1 MAIAKARLDTGPFN
15 PTSTG
20 IARPPAPE
28 APASVPGHQ
37 ALVSLFAA
45 TTPHRLRKHQQISL
59 DGPPSLLLVQAG
71 QLATML
77 QIDGERRCI
86 VELHFPDDVI
96 SSHHLAPCQLVA
108 LSQTN
113 LRRVTLSAAERHF
126 RADVGLV
133 QALADDMERRAIIAR
148 RHCALLTRLTGEEK
162 LATFLLQMASRRGR
176 CLVDRIA
183 VPLPL
188 SREDVADYLGLNA
201 DTVSRLFT
209 RLKKA
214 KVIQLQGRSEL
225 HILNWE
231 QLRAMTPLGDAYFSP
246 V

>member
-1 MAIAKARLDTGPFN
+1 MAIAKARLETGTF
-15 PTSTG
+15 SSSVVG
-20 IARPPAPE
+20 RPPAAAE
-28 APASVPGHQ
+28 APASVPGHP
-37 ALVSLFAA
+37 ALVALFAT

-96 SSHHLAPCQLVA
+96 SSHHLAPYQLVA

-113 LRRVTLSAAERHF
+113 LRRVTMSAAERHF

-148 RHCALLTRLTGEEK
+148 RHCALLTRLTGEER

-176 CLVDRIA
+176 CLSDRIA

-225 HILNWE
+225 HILSWE

>member
-1 MAIAKARLDTGPFN
+1 MAIAKTFN
-15 PTSTG
+15 ESVALNRSA
-20 IARPPAPE
+20 IARPPAPSSE
-28 APASVPGHQ
+28 APSRMIGHQ
-37 ALVSLFAA
+37 SIVSLFNS

-77 QIDGERRCI
+77 QIDSERRCI

-96 SSHHLAPCQLVA
+96 SSHHLAPYQLVA

-113 LRRVTLSAAERHF
+113 LRRITLSAAERHF
-126 RADVGLV
+126 RSDASLV
-133 QALADDMERRAIIAR
+133 QSLADDMERRAIIAR
-148 RHCALLTRLTGEEK
+148 RHCALLTRLTGEER

-176 CLVDRIA
+176 CLSDRIS

-225 HILNWE
+225 HILSWE